1 MNIKRSAMEDNMAT
15 NRIIT
20 NTENDRHACPLTVS
34 LSLFTTVDVPFIK
47 QKFND
52 TVIAIQSFL
61 WHAIFGFLQ
70 RTMDGILPIRRKT
83 QNNQSTEKDNKE

>member
-1 MNIKRSAMEDNMAT
+1 MEDNMAT

-34 LSLFTTVDVPFIK
+34 LSLFTTVDVPFKK

-52 TVIAIQSFL
+52 TVITIQSFFVACDI
-61 WHAIFGFLQ
+61 WGS
-70 RTMDGILPIRRKT
+70 P
-83 QNNQSTEKDNKE
+83 KDHGWNTADTA